1 MLNPR
6 NLFLFVTVG
15 FLFALIYDWTNL
27 SKEEKLERSL
37 YVQNSS
43 NINSY
48 RIIKNNFLEIHID
61 PFDGAIKQAYL
72 NEKTERGGLYKTRLM
87 SNDELLRFYFKTS
100 VSGFSANGF
109 DIESASENELV
120 LVKKDNLGS
129 ELKKTFLFSDDY
141 SLFIRDEL
149 STPGTAFGDIKIFKT
164 FYRDAN
170 KSIDYGTSFSRDH
183 LAYSHNDD
191 VFNDEQLSSIDS
203 KESYIGHWI
212 GYSQKHFVVSVFDP
226 INTQNIVLYPQD
238 SNGLYRFGFEESMA
252 PNLGVFE
259 SDTFIFLGPKKK
271 EVLEGVAPHFKY
283 NLDLGFVFGIGEFF
297 IIVMNYINSFV
308 YDWGLSIIIL
318 TILFKIVLSPLQI
331 MQIKSMVKMRELSPK
346 IQDIQQTHKGDQQ
359 KMSMEM
365 MSLYRKEGFNPAAGC
380 LPLFAQFPI
389 FIAMFWVA
397 REAFEF
403 RGEGFLWIP
412 DLAESDP
419 LMITPV
425 LMGVLMFASQKFMPK
440 PPQTQGLQAQ
450 VAQQMMFVF
459 PPMITLIFLF
469 MPAAVVIYSV
479 INMLLSIIPQ
489 LLIVGRV
496 VGSDGSGGGG

>member
-61 PFDGAIKQAYL
+61 PFDGSIKQAYL

-120 LVKKDNLGS
+120 LVKKDSLGS
-129 ELKKTFLFSDDY
+129 ELRKTFLFSDDY

-149 STPGTAFGDIKIFKT
+149 STPGSAFGDIKIFKT

-212 GYSQKHFVVSVFDP
+212 GSVSY
-226 INTQNIVLYPQD
+226 T
-238 SNGLYRFGFEESMA
+238 
-252 PNLGVFE
+252 
-259 SDTFIFLGPKKK
+259 
-271 EVLEGVAPHFKY
+271 H
-283 NLDLGFVFGIGEFF
+283 
-297 IIVMNYINSFV
+297 
-308 YDWGLSIIIL
+308 L
-318 TILFKIVLSPLQI
+318 T
-331 MQIKSMVKMRELSPK
+331 
-346 IQDIQQTHKGDQQ
+346 
-359 KMSMEM
+359 
-365 MSLYRKEGFNPAAGC
+365 
-380 LPLFAQFPI
+380 LP
-389 FIAMFWVA
+389 
-397 REAFEF
+397 
-403 RGEGFLWIP
+403 
-412 DLAESDP
+412 
-419 LMITPV
+419 T
-425 LMGVLMFASQKFMPK
+425 
-440 PPQTQGLQAQ
+440 
-450 VAQQMMFVF
+450 
-459 PPMITLIFLF
+459 
-469 MPAAVVIYSV
+469 IYSV
-479 INMLLSIIPQ
+479 
-489 LLIVGRV
+489 
-496 VGSDGSGGGG
+496 

>member
-1 MLNPR
+1 
-6 NLFLFVTVG
+6 
-15 FLFALIYDWTNL
+15 
-27 SKEEKLERSL
+27 
-37 YVQNSS
+37 
-43 NINSY
+43 
-48 RIIKNNFLEIHID
+48 
-61 PFDGAIKQAYL
+61 
-72 NEKTERGGLYKTRLM
+72 M

-109 DIESASENELV
+109 DIESASEDELV

-129 ELKKTFLFSDDY
+129 ELRKTFLFSDDY

-191 VFNDEQLSSIDS
+191 VFNDEQLTSIDS
-203 KESYIGHWI
+203 KESYVGHWI

-259 SDTFIFLGPKKK
+259 SGTFIFLGPKKK

-308 YDWGLSIIIL
+308 YDWGLS
-318 TILFKIVLSPLQI
+318 
-331 MQIKSMVKMRELSPK
+331 
-346 IQDIQQTHKGDQQ
+346 
-359 KMSMEM
+359 
-365 MSLYRKEGFNPAAGC
+365 
-380 LPLFAQFPI
+380 
-389 FIAMFWVA
+389 
-397 REAFEF
+397 
-403 RGEGFLWIP
+403 
-412 DLAESDP
+412 
-419 LMITPV
+419 
-425 LMGVLMFASQKFMPK
+425 
-440 PPQTQGLQAQ
+440 
-450 VAQQMMFVF
+450 
-459 PPMITLIFLF
+459 LIHISE
-469 MPAAVVIYSV
+469 PTRPY
-479 INMLLSIIPQ
+479 
-489 LLIVGRV
+489 
-496 VGSDGSGGGG
+496 